1 MLQMSGKYTVNCSLH
16 ELAYSSHNMNNKAL
30 FNDNELIET
39 CISSEVMA
47 SGGMLTARRDQVQL
61 PNGATSQ
68 REYVIHPGAV
78 VVVAILDNGN
88 LVLERQFRYPLNR
101 VFIELPAG
109 KIDHGEAPLL
119 TGQRELLEETGYSAD
134 EWVYL
139 GLQHP
144 CIGYSNEVIHM
155 YLARG
160 LVLGEH
166 KRDEDEAL
174 QLFDA
179 SLEESLAMVQ
189 RGEITDGKTIVA
201 LMWAEKFLQGSWQPP
216 APK

>member
-1 MLQMSGKYTVNCSLH
+1 MDEEPQLSDY
-16 ELAYSSHNMNNKAL
+16 
-30 FNDNELIET
+30 ELIET
-39 CISSEVMA
+39 CISSEVIA
-47 SGGMLTARRDQVQL
+47 SGGMLIAKRDQVKL
-61 PNGATSQ
+61 PNGASSQ
-68 REYVIHPGAV
+68 REYVMHPGAV
-78 VVVAILDNGN
+78 VVAAILENGN
-88 LVLERQFRYPLNR
+88 LVFERQFRYPLRR

-119 TGQRELLEETGYSAD
+119 TGQRELLEETGYSAN
-134 EWVYL
+134 EWIYL

-155 YLARG
+155 YMARG
-160 LVLGEH
+160 LTLGEH

-179 SLEESLAMVQ
+179 SLEQGLAMIQ

-201 LMWAEKFLQGSWQPP
+201 LMWAEKFLQGSWQPTLP
-216 APK
+216 EPSPK

>member
-1 MLQMSGKYTVNCSLH
+1 
-16 ELAYSSHNMNNKAL
+16 MNNDSL
-30 FNDNELIET
+30 LNDQELIET

-47 SGGMLTARRDQVQL
+47 SGGMLTARRDQVKL

-78 VVVAILDNGN
+78 VVIAILESGN
-88 LVLERQFRYPLNR
+88 LVLERQFRYPLKR

-119 TGQRELLEETGYSAD
+119 TGQRELLEETGYSAN

-160 LVLGEH
+160 LTLGEH

-179 SLEESLAMVQ
+179 SLEECLAMIQ

-201 LMWAEKFLQGSWQPP
+201 LMWAEKFLQGNWQAP
-216 APK
+216 APNQ